1 MSRYASHLQRLAVGE
16 AGNGHVPSER
26 RPVLAETGGT
36 TGSGK
41 QRRGG
46 AGKRGAAKV
55 NLRDVAK
62 AAEVSVATVS
72 LVLNGSDRISKPT
85 AVKVRGVMDEL
96 GYRPNRLAQSLSG
109 RYVKVLA
116 AVLPDLRQ
124 AFADAYFG
132 QLLAGLTDA
141 AHERGF
147 KMLIEQAKP
156 EWIADR
162 SHLELFERRFAD
174 GVLLLG
180 HTDETT
186 YAADFCR
193 EGVPAMAVDNRL
205 CCDDCDAIDFVAS
218 DYQKGAEQVMNYL
231 AQLGHR
237 HVGLLEAAPQIAT
250 VRDKRAAWER
260 KLTELGVEPKETMV
274 RDGQFTEIGGAEACR
289 QLLRDHPEMT
299 AILAMSDKMAIGAMS
314 YLQRQG
320 LKVPGDISVVG
331 FDDLPHAAFV
341 QPALTTIHLPLY
353 DVGRRACIRLIDRVE
368 GKRSRVRET
377 LDTHLV
383 IRDSTSIARRD

>member
-1 MSRYASHLQRLAVGE
+1 M
-16 AGNGHVPSER
+16 
-26 RPVLAETGGT
+26 
-36 TGSGK
+36 
-41 QRRGG
+41 
-46 AGKRGAAKV
+46 
-55 NLRDVAK
+55 
-62 AAEVSVATVS
+62 AEVSVATVS
-72 LVLNGSDRISKPT
+72 LVLNGSDRISRAT
-85 AVKVRGVMDEL
+85 ADRVRGVMDRL

-141 AHERGF
+141 AQERGF

-156 EWIADR
+156 TWIASR
-162 SHLELFERRFAD
+162 SHLELFERRFVD
-174 GVLLLG
+174 GALLLG
-180 HTDETT
+180 HTDESI
-186 YAADFCR
+186 YAGDFCR
-193 EGVPAMAVDNRL
+193 EKFPAMAVDNRL
-205 CCDDCDAIDFVAS
+205 DCHQCEGVDFVAS
-218 DYQKGAEQVMNYL
+218 DYKKGAEQVMNYL
-231 AQLGHR
+231 VQLGHR
-237 HVGLLEAAPQIAT
+237 YIGLLEAAPQIAT
-250 VRDKRAAWER
+250 VRDKRHAWEA
-260 KLTELGVEPKETMV
+260 KLQEMGVDPSPSRV
-274 RDGQFTEIGGAEACR
+274 HDGEFTEVGGAEACR
-289 QLLRDHPEMT
+289 RLMKAHPETT

-314 YLQRQG
+314 YLQRQD
-320 LKVPGDISVVG
+320 LKVPGDVSVVG

-368 GKRSRVRET
+368 GKRDRVRET